1 MADSQNGLYLI
12 AYDIADPRRLSRVHR
27 TLKKQ
32 GLPVQYSV
40 FTVVIKRKALLRLME
55 SISRLIHPA
64 EDDIRCYRLP
74 EHTDINTLGRQFFPE
89 DVMLFTGGINRLF
102 SGQAENCN
110 TLGIGSRTTVKQ

>member
-1 MADSQNGLYLI
+1 M
-12 AYDIADPRRLSRVHR
+12 HR

-40 FTVVIKRKALLRLME
+40 FTMVIKRKALLRLLE
-55 SISRLIHPA
+55 NLNELIKTS

-74 EHTDINTLGRQFFPE
+74 ESADIKTLGRQFFPE

-102 SGQAENCN
+102 NGQ
-110 TLGIGSRTTVKQ
+110 

>member
-27 TLKKQ
+27 TLKKR

-40 FTVVIKRKALLRLME
+40 FSVVIKRQALMRLME
-55 SISRLIHPA
+55 SIDQLIQPA

-74 EHTDINTLGRQFFPE
+74 EHTDIKTLGRQFFPE
-89 DVMLFTGGINRLF
+89 DVMLFTNGINLF
-102 SGQAENCN
+102 FNG
-110 TLGIGSRTTVKQ
+110 K

>member
-1 MADSQNGLYLI
+1 MADSQTGLYLI
-12 AYDIADPRRLSRVHR
+12 AYDIANPRRLSRVHR

-40 FTVVIKRKALLRLME
+40 FTVVIKRKALLRLLE
-55 SISRLIHPA
+55 SLNALIKSS

-74 EHTDINTLGRQFFPE
+74 ERADIKTLGRQFFPE

-102 SGQAENCN
+102 NGQ
-110 TLGIGSRTTVKQ
+110 